1 MKLKQDIHRTPKH
14 ERTELEQGFRDKA
27 ANSFRTSK
35 KCDDTYTEALYYG
48 QYIANKF
55 AAISVRTSHRYGFL
69 QDLQTSAR
77 VTLARAQRAEA
88 ACDYS
93 TPSLEALEAV
103 EGEASQAFTAYNKA
117 YHGKP

>member
-1 MKLKQDIHRTPKH
+1 MKLIKDIHRTPKH
-14 ERTELEQGFRDKA
+14 ERTQLEQGFRDKA

-69 QDLQTSAR
+69 QEMTKEHYDLTSE
-77 VTLARAQRAEA
+77 TKAESYTNKLMRGY
-88 ACDYS
+88 D
-93 TPSLEALEAV
+93 ALE
-103 EGEASQAFTAYNKA
+103 EMSKDSL
-117 YHGKP
+117 

>member
-1 MKLKQDIHRTPKH
+1 MSKQDTHRTPKH

-55 AAISVRTSHRYGFL
+55 AAVSVRTAHRYGFL
-69 QDLQTSAR
+69 QEMTKEHYDIVSETK
-77 VTLARAQRAEA
+77 AESYTNKLMRGY
-88 ACDYS
+88 D
-93 TPSLEALEAV
+93 ALE
-103 EGEASQAFTAYNKA
+103 EMSKDSL
-117 YHGKP
+117 

>member
-1 MKLKQDIHRTPKH
+1 MKLKQDTHRTPKH

-69 QDLQTSAR
+69 QEMTKEHYDIASETK
-77 VTLARAQRAEA
+77 AES
-88 ACDYS
+88 Y
-93 TPSLEALEAV
+93 TNKLMRGYEALE
-103 EGEASQAFTAYNKA
+103 EMSKDSL
-117 YHGKP
+117 

>member
-69 QDLQTSAR
+69 QEMTKEHYDLTSE
-77 VTLARAQRAEA
+77 TKAESYTNKLMRGY
-88 ACDYS
+88 D
-93 TPSLEALEAV
+93 ALE
-103 EGEASQAFTAYNKA
+103 EMSKDSL
-117 YHGKP
+117 